1 MFLFFLFVSGRLFV
15 AWLVSQYDP
24 GTPYSKS
31 PHTPWSYSVEPS
43 TRTPC
48 TPFYVLRTPYARQTA
63 CSPDRLST
71 AGRWNSGGGSGVDR
85 KSIDGRPR
93 STVLCTRTGQGL
105 LYAQVMR
112 MPSPAEPWPC
122 PSTLT
127 ALSPLAFTLDQGAR
141 NSETC
146 PVSRVRLYLHPVRR
160 NEDQTE
166 STSRSDDRCI
176 TGGPLHAQGCS
187 VQVPYILRTDDA
199 GEL

>member
-1 MFLFFLFVSGRLFV
+1 M
-15 AWLVSQYDP
+15 
-24 GTPYSKS
+24 
-31 PHTPWSYSVEPS
+31 YSV
-43 TRTPC
+43 
-48 TPFYVLRTPYARQTA
+48 LHM
-63 CSPDRLST
+63 PDRQHAARIASQQQ
-71 AGRWNSGGGSGVDR
+71 ADGIPGGGSGVDR

-127 ALSPLAFTLDQGAR
+127 ALSPLAFALDQGAR

-146 PVSRVRLYLHPVRR
+146 PVSRVRLYLHTVRR

-187 VQVPYILRTDDA
+187 VQVPVHMYFGQMMQ

>member
-1 MFLFFLFVSGRLFV
+1 MVILRRAVHSDSVYSVLC
-15 AWLVSQYDP
+15 P
-24 GTPYSKS
+24 PYSICQTDSMQPGS
-31 PHTPWSYSVEPS
+31 PLNS
-43 TRTPC
+43 
-48 TPFYVLRTPYARQTA
+48 RQMEF
-63 CSPDRLST
+63 R
-71 AGRWNSGGGSGVDR
+71 GGSGVDR

-146 PVSRVRLYLHPVRR
+146 PVSRVRLYLHPVRS